1 VHFCDIIQSMNTK
14 IAILSSLVCL
24 FGTNVARASDCIGTG
39 CDIEQM
45 DTRQITVSEPR
56 QLGIIQTP
64 IAEYSQPVEYFYA
77 DQIPM
82 RQVKMLSVKPVA
94 PDNRAPLWDGTHE
107 KYQPRGYDKTV
118 DWRDG
123 VPIWDDSIVSY
134 QDKDFSDWF
143 LEPLPEIYEQDI
155 QATPDIAVQMYNQN
169 MNDAIATRAR
179 IEELLTPQRPQD
191 NLWTNN
197 TVAPRATYTAQ
208 DMTETVQTVFGRS
221 DGCPFDTDAECDI
234 WRRKPIVREAVAPR
248 SNKIQDVR
256 MAEFVDAARC
266 DANLDASNPAA
277 APLLAR
283 YKMLLNSARACCT
296 DGMAYS
302 LRRAGASDGLVYK
315 FMADDAN
322 FYGFGTRCLM
332 MTDKELDTK
341 YPNTSTAAV
350 AADVRNGC
358 LCRGRQWFNAML
370 APFND
375 AYAAVPEFKDAKFN
389 YTYTDGLGREI
400 TVSVNNDVQNVL
412 HQLTQ
417 CP

>member
-1 VHFCDIIQSMNTK
+1 MNTK

-45 DTRQITVSEPR
+45 DTRQVTVSEPR

-134 QDKDFSDWF
+134 RDKDFSDWF

-179 IEELLTPQRPQD
+179 IEELLAPKKPQD
-191 NLWTNN
+191 NLWTNSA
-197 TVAPRATYTAQ
+197 VAPRATYTAQ

-234 WRRKPIVREAVAPR
+234 WRRKPIMREVVAPR

-266 DANLDASNPAA
+266 DANIDASNPVA

-332 MTDKELDTK
+332 MTDNELDTK

-400 TVSVNNDVQNVL
+400 TVSVNNDVQNVMY
-412 HQLTQ
+412 QLAQ

>member
-1 VHFCDIIQSMNTK
+1 MNTK

-24 FGTNVARASDCIGTG
+24 FGANVVLASDCVGTG
-39 CDIEQM
+39 CDIEPM
-45 DTRQITVSEPR
+45 DARQVAVSEPR

-64 IAEYSQPVEYFYA
+64 IVEYSQPVEYVYA
-77 DQIPM
+77 EQIPM

-94 PDNRAPLWDGTHE
+94 PDNRAPLWDGTHG
-107 KYQPRGYDKTV
+107 KYQQRGYDKTV

-134 QDKDFSDWF
+134 RDKDFSDWF
-143 LEPLPEIYEQDI
+143 LEPLPMVYEHDI

-169 MNDAIATRAR
+169 MDDAIATRAR
-179 IEELLTPQRPQD
+179 IEELLAPKKPQD
-191 NLWTNN
+191 NLWTNSA
-197 TVAPRATYTAQ
+197 VAPRAAYTAQ

-234 WRRKPIVREAVAPR
+234 WRRKPIMREVVAPR

-266 DANLDASNPAA
+266 DANIDASNPAA

-332 MTDKELDTK
+332 MTDNELDTK

-400 TVSVNNDVQNVL
+400 TVSINNDVQNVL

>member
-1 VHFCDIIQSMNTK
+1 MHFCDIIQSMNTK

-45 DTRQITVSEPR
+45 ATRQVTVSEPR
-56 QLGIIQTP
+56 QLEIIQTP

-107 KYQPRGYDKTV
+107 KYQSRGYDKTV

-179 IEELLTPQRPQD
+179 IEELLTPQKPEE
-191 NLWTNN
+191 NLWTDN
-197 TVAPRATYTAQ
+197 VVVPRATYTAQ
-208 DMTETVQTVFGRS
+208 DMTETVQVVFGRS

-266 DANLDASNPAA
+266 NVNIDASNPAA

-400 TVSVNNDVQNVL
+400 TVSVNNDVQNVMY
-412 HQLTQ
+412 QLAQ

>member
-1 VHFCDIIQSMNTK
+1 MHFCDIIQNMNTK

-45 DTRQITVSEPR
+45 ATRQVTVSEPR

-107 KYQPRGYDKTV
+107 KYQSRGYDKTV

>member
-1 VHFCDIIQSMNTK
+1 MNTK

-24 FGTNVARASDCIGTG
+24 FGTNVVRASDCVGTG
-39 CDIEQM
+39 CDIEPM
-45 DTRQITVSEPR
+45 DARQVAASEPR

-64 IAEYSQPVEYFYA
+64 IVEYSQPVEYVYA
-77 DQIPM
+77 EQIPM

-94 PDNRAPLWDGTHE
+94 PDNRAPLWDGTHG
-107 KYQPRGYDKTV
+107 KYQQRGYDKTV

-134 QDKDFSDWF
+134 RDKDFSDWF
-143 LEPLPEIYEQDI
+143 LEPLPTVYEQDI

-169 MNDAIATRAR
+169 MDDAIATRAR
-179 IEELLTPQRPQD
+179 IEELLAPQKPQD
-191 NLWTNN
+191 NLWTNSA
-197 TVAPRATYTAQ
+197 VAPRATYTAQ

-234 WRRKPIVREAVAPR
+234 WRRKPIMREVVAPR

-266 DANLDASNPAA
+266 DANIDASNPAA

-332 MTDKELDTK
+332 MTDNELDTK

-400 TVSVNNDVQNVL
+400 TVSINNDVQNVL

>member
-1 VHFCDIIQSMNTK
+1 MNTK

-39 CDIEQM
+39 CDIEPM
-45 DTRQITVSEPR
+45 GARQVTVSEPR
-56 QLGIIQTP
+56 QLGIIQAP

-107 KYQPRGYDKTV
+107 KYQSRGYDKTV

-134 QDKDFSDWF
+134 RDKDFSDWF
-143 LEPLPEIYEQDI
+143 LDPLPEVYEQDI

-169 MNDAIATRAR
+169 MNDAAATRAR
-179 IEELLTPQRPQD
+179 IEELLTPQRPEE
-191 NLWTNN
+191 NLWTDNV
-197 TVAPRATYTAQ
+197 VAPRATYTAQ
-208 DMTETVQTVFGRS
+208 DMTETVQVVFGRT

-234 WRRKPIVREAVAPR
+234 WRRKPIMREAVAPR

-266 DANLDASNPAA
+266 DANIDASNPAA

-332 MTDKELDTK
+332 MTDQELDTK

-400 TVSVNNDVQNVL
+400 TVSVNNDVQNVMY
-412 HQLTQ
+412 QLAQ

>member
-1 VHFCDIIQSMNTK
+1 MHFCDIIQSMNTK

-45 DTRQITVSEPR
+45 DTRQVTVSEPR

-234 WRRKPIVREAVAPR
+234 WRRKPIMREVVAPR

-266 DANLDASNPAA
+266 DANIDASNPAA

-283 YKMLLNSARACCT
+283 YKMLMNSARACCT

-332 MTDKELDTK
+332 MTDNELDTK

-400 TVSVNNDVQNVL
+400 TVSVNNDVQNVMY
-412 HQLTQ
+412 QLAQ

>member
-1 VHFCDIIQSMNTK
+1 MNTK

-45 DTRQITVSEPR
+45 DTRQVTVSEPR

-107 KYQPRGYDKTV
+107 KYQSRGYDKTV

-134 QDKDFSDWF
+134 RDKDFSDWF

-234 WRRKPIVREAVAPR
+234 WRRKPIMREAVAPR
-248 SNKIQDVR
+248 SRKIQDVR

-266 DANLDASNPAA
+266 DANIDASNPAA

-332 MTDKELDTK
+332 MTDNELDTK

-400 TVSVNNDVQNVL
+400 TVSINNDVQNVL

>member
-1 VHFCDIIQSMNTK
+1 MNTK

-24 FGTNVARASDCIGTG
+24 FGANVVRASDCVGTG
-39 CDIEQM
+39 CDIEPM
-45 DTRQITVSEPR
+45 DARQVEVSEPR

-64 IAEYSQPVEYFYA
+64 IVEYSQPVEYVYA
-77 DQIPM
+77 EQIPM

-94 PDNRAPLWDGTHE
+94 PDNRAPLWDGTHG
-107 KYQPRGYDKTV
+107 KYQQHGYDKTV

-134 QDKDFSDWF
+134 RDKDFSDWF
-143 LEPLPEIYEQDI
+143 LEPLPMVYEQDI

-169 MNDAIATRAR
+169 MDDAIATRAR
-179 IEELLTPQRPQD
+179 IEELLAPKKPQD
-191 NLWTNN
+191 NLWTNSA
-197 TVAPRATYTAQ
+197 VAPRATYTAQ

-234 WRRKPIVREAVAPR
+234 WRRKPIMREVVAPR

-266 DANLDASNPAA
+266 DANIDASNPAA

-332 MTDKELDTK
+332 MTDNELDTK

-400 TVSVNNDVQNVL
+400 TVSINNDVQNVL

>member
-1 VHFCDIIQSMNTK
+1 MNTK

-24 FGTNVARASDCIGTG
+24 FGANVVRASDCVGTG
-39 CDIEQM
+39 CDIEPM
-45 DTRQITVSEPR
+45 DARQVAASEPR

-64 IAEYSQPVEYFYA
+64 IVEYSQPVEYVYA
-77 DQIPM
+77 EQIPM
-82 RQVKMLSVKPVA
+82 RQVKMLSVKPIA
-94 PDNRAPLWDGTHE
+94 PDNRAPLWDGTHG
-107 KYQPRGYDKTV
+107 KYQQRGYDKTV

-143 LEPLPEIYEQDI
+143 LEPLPMVYEQDI

-169 MNDAIATRAR
+169 MDDAIATRAR
-179 IEELLTPQRPQD
+179 IEELLAPKKPQD
-191 NLWTNN
+191 NLWTNSA
-197 TVAPRATYTAQ
+197 VAPRATYTAQ

-234 WRRKPIVREAVAPR
+234 WRRKPIMREVVAPR

-266 DANLDASNPAA
+266 DANIDASNPAA

-332 MTDKELDTK
+332 MTDNELDTK

-400 TVSVNNDVQNVL
+400 TVSINNDVQNVL

>member
-1 VHFCDIIQSMNTK
+1 MNTK

-45 DTRQITVSEPR
+45 DTRQVTVSEPR

-107 KYQPRGYDKTV
+107 KYQSRGYDKTV

-234 WRRKPIVREAVAPR
+234 WRRKPIMREAVAPR

-266 DANLDASNPAA
+266 DANIDASNPAA

-283 YKMLLNSARACCT
+283 YKMLMNSARACCT

-332 MTDKELDTK
+332 MTDNELDTK

-400 TVSVNNDVQNVL
+400 TVSVNNDIQNVMY
-412 HQLTQ
+412 QLAQ